1 MRFDSGREILVEGL
15 YNDTGELHITK
26 KGERASIS
34 LEAQSM
40 TNKELNNLDFKEY
53 GIKEGD
59 NIISLQEIGAKMI
72 ERLNNA
78 NGKFLGFV
86 ITTHSNKEIIVD
98 NLYNIFTLDLLNQ
111 QRTFEAEI

>member
-1 MRFDSGREILVEGL
+1 
-15 YNDTGELHITK
+15 
-26 KGERASIS
+26 
-34 LEAQSM
+34 
-40 TNKELNNLDFKEY
+40 
-53 GIKEGD
+53 
-59 NIISLQEIGAKMI
+59 MI

>member
-1 MRFDSGREILVEGL
+1 
-15 YNDTGELHITK
+15 
-26 KGERASIS
+26 
-34 LEAQSM
+34 M
-40 TNKELNNLDFKEY
+40 TSKELNNLNFKEY